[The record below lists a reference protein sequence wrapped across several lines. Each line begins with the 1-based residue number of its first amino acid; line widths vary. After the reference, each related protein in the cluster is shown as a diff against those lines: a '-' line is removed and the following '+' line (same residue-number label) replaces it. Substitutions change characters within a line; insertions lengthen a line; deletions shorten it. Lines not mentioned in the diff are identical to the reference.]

1 MEMYTADDLFLS
13 CYVIDHYDV
22 TLYIQNKIQYN
33 TLSSMGMAKI
43 RKRIIN
49 NTYRSLTPVVFEEYN
64 VDVKLL

>member
-1 MEMYTADDLFLS
+1 MEMYTVDYLFLS

-33 TLSSMGMAKI
+33 TLSSMGMATI

-49 NTYRSLTPVVFEEYN
+49 NTYRYLTPVVFEEYN